1 MAMSNQSGPTTR
13 PPERATRPPVCSSAS
28 PPLLRPDDR
37 EGKVEA
43 TDRSTLKTT
52 WTDEELMWVEHEG
65 KVELVNGELI
75 LMTPAGMEQGEVDVN
90 LILQLGNYVKPRQL
104 GKVYDAQTG
113 FRPHENLR
121 APDVAFVR
129 LERLPGG
136 RSPQGFGHFPP
147 DLAVE
152 VFAPGETVVDYAD
165 KVAEYFRW
173 GVRLVWLVDPAQ
185 QTVTVCHSP
194 SAMTTLTAHDELSGE
209 EVVPGFTCR
218 VGELFE

>member
-1 MAMSNQSGPTTR
+1 
-13 PPERATRPPVCSSAS
+13 V
-28 PPLLRPDDR
+28 D
-37 EGKVEA
+37 
-43 TDRSTLKTT
+43 
-52 WTDEELMWVEHEG
+52 HEG

-75 LMTPAGMEQGEVDVN
+75 LMTPAGLEQGEVDVN
-90 LILQLGNYVKPRQL
+90 LSTLLNVYVKPRRL

-113 FRPHENLR
+113 FRPHENMR

-136 RSPQGFGHFPP
+136 QSPKGFGHFPP

-152 VFAPGETVVDYAD
+152 VFAPEETVADYAD
-165 KVAEYFRW
+165 KVAEYFGW

-194 SAMTTLTAHDELSGE
+194 SALATLTACDELSGE
-209 EVVPGFTCR
+209 DVVPGFTCR

>member
-1 MAMSNQSGPTTR
+1 MSSQPVQAIAPPARSTRRPALSPTG
-13 PPERATRPPVCSSAS
+13 
-28 PPLLRPDDR
+28 PPLPPDDR
-37 EGKVEA
+37 EGKGKA
-43 TDRSTLKTT
+43 TERSLVKTT
-52 WTDEELMWVEHEG
+52 WTDEELMQVDHEG

-75 LMTPAGMEQGEVDVN
+75 RMTPAGLEQGEVDVN

-113 FRPHENLR
+113 FRPYENMR

-136 RSPQGFGHFPP
+136 KSPQGFGHFPP

-152 VFAPGETVVDYAD
+152 VFAPGETVADYAD

-173 GVRLVWLVDPAQ
+173 GVRLVWLVDPAP

-194 SAMTTLTAHDELSGE
+194 SALTTLTAGDELSGE
-209 EVVPGFTCR
+209 DVVPGFTCR